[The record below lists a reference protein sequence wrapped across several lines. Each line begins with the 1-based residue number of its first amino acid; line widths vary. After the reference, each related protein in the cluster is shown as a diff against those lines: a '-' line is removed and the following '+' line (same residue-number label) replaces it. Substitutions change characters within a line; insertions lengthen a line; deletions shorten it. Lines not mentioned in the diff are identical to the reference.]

1 METFFLNLR
10 RIRKIRG
17 LSQEELADKLNVTRQ
32 TISGWETD
40 RCQPDIEM
48 LKMLADVLKVDVS
61 ELLYGTK
68 PSGYPRYQKKYLIWF
83 GVTGGIVVA
92 FFIFRMFLFPMAD
105 AYTAQHFMVN
115 YRYFLYF
122 GLLQIGFFAAEL
134 FVPAAVCLFVPLQPK
149 GYWRWIYFVAGIAVV
164 LPSLLIFLGPMLNWQ
179 PPIINWLTG
188 VAQYSAGRVA
198 FLILLPVLSGILFFE

>member
-115 YRYFLYF
+115 YRYFSLF
-122 GLLQIGFFAAEL
+122 RSAANWIFCGWAVRASGGVLICAAPAKGILEMDLFRCGHCCSSTISVDFSRSNAEL
-134 FVPAAVCLFVPLQPK
+134 AAS
-149 GYWRWIYFVAGIAVV
+149 YY
-164 LPSLLIFLGPMLNWQ
+164 
-179 PPIINWLTG
+179 
-188 VAQYSAGRVA
+188 
-198 FLILLPVLSGILFFE
+198 